1 MITCRQISTQDR
13 EYALEKE
20 LRNRVLR
27 MPLGLTLS
35 EQDLQGED
43 GQFHLVAVD
52 EPGRVIGCV
61 LAVFMENRAKVRQI
75 AIEEAYRGRGIGT
88 RLLQDI
94 EQAVRSKNIGTVTLH
109 ARVTAR
115 RFFEKLGYTAAS
127 GVFSEVTIPH
137 IKMEKVLTSPANG
150 ARRPCRPS

>member
-1 MITCRQISTQDR
+1 MITYRQISTQDR
-13 EYALEKE
+13 EYAMEKE

-35 EQDLQGED
+35 EQDLQGEE

-52 EPGRVIGCV
+52 GPGRVIGCA
-61 LAVFMENRAKVRQI
+61 LAVIMENRAKVRQI

-88 RLLQDI
+88 KLIKDI
-94 EQAVRSKNIGTVTLH
+94 EQAVRSKNIGTLTLH

-115 RFFEKLGYTAAS
+115 RFFEKLGYTATS
-127 GVFSEVTIPH
+127 GVFTEVTIPH
-137 IKMEKVLTSPANG
+137 IKMEKVLTPPANG
-150 ARRPCRPS
+150 A